1 MSNNNGKLVKDI
13 RCRTRKI
20 GHSTVYRRL
29 SDGTY

>member
-1 MSNNNGKLVKDI
+1 MNNNNEKLVKDI

-20 GHSTVYRRL
+20 GHLTVYRGL